1 MRVLRHWC
9 GLLSSSVFRSAA
21 SHRGVHWTAIQ
32 RPGHLTDNCKMV
44 YFKLPAHSPHKRT
57 IVMWSARC
65 DILFKELYFHD
76 RRCLVFGVGFFEIH
90 FTPMLCSSVPLLIKP
105 LFFAPSIFLRWR
117 RSRKKFVRSHVSP
130 LIELHLSAV
139 LFCFGFSSR
148 LNHAEFRTWKI
159 KTPLSQCKLFKPPVV
174 RETIS
179 IIQETFTPTG
189 VLLAF

>member
-57 IVMWSARC
+57 IAMWSARC

-105 LFFAPSIFLRWR
+105 LFFCAIYFLEMEAIAEKIRPVTCKPAYWVTFIGRFVLFWVFQSAKSCRISHLENKNPSI
-117 RSRKKFVRSHVSP
+117 
-130 LIELHLSAV
+130 AV
-139 LFCFGFSSR
+139 
-148 LNHAEFRTWKI
+148 
-159 KTPLSQCKLFKPPVV
+159 
-174 RETIS
+174 
-179 IIQETFTPTG
+179 
-189 VLLAF
+189 